1 MLGRQQLIRRVVSL
15 RQTADRAEGMDGV
28 TSLVAPLEGS
38 VDMLGFGFGLLALV
52 IVPLFLIATAFF
64 WRLWNDTIPEVFG
77 LKRITYWQALRLFV
91 IAALV
96 LNLGIG

>member
-1 MLGRQQLIRRVVSL
+1 MKG
-15 RQTADRAEGMDGV
+15 G
-28 TSLVAPLEGS
+28 
-38 VDMLGFGFGLLALV
+38 VDMFEILFRA
-52 IVPLFLIATAFF
+52 IVPLILIATALF
-64 WRLWNDTIPEVFG
+64 WRLWNTTIPEVFG

>member
-1 MLGRQQLIRRVVSL
+1 MKG
-15 RQTADRAEGMDGV
+15 G
-28 TSLVAPLEGS
+28 
-38 VDMLGFGFGLLALV
+38 VDMFELLFWA

-64 WRLWNDTIPEVFG
+64 RLLWNTTIPEVFG
-77 LKRITYWQALRLFV
+77 LKRITYSQALRLFV

>member
-1 MLGRQQLIRRVVSL
+1 M
-15 RQTADRAEGMDGV
+15 
-28 TSLVAPLEGS
+28 TSL
-38 VDMLGFGFGLLALV
+38 LGFLILA
-52 IVPLFLIATAFF
+52 IVALFLIASAFF
-64 WRLWNDTIPEVFG
+64 GWLWNGTIPEVFG

>member
-1 MLGRQQLIRRVVSL
+1 MGKL
-15 RQTADRAEGMDGV
+15 RQIADTAERIDSV

-38 VDMLGFGFGLLALV
+38 VDMFGFLALV
-52 IVPLFLIATAFF
+52 VVPLFLIATAFF

-77 LKRITYWQALRLFV
+77 LKRITYWQALRLFA

-96 LNLGIG
+96 LNLGRG

>member
-1 MLGRQQLIRRVVSL
+1 MPI
-15 RQTADRAEGMDGV
+15 EGGV
-28 TSLVAPLEGS
+28 LDL
-38 VDMLGFGFGLLALV
+38 FGLVILA
-52 IVPLFLIATAFF
+52 IVPLFFLATAFF

>member
-1 MLGRQQLIRRVVSL
+1 MSSLLQLLTLAIVLGFFI
-15 RQTADRAEGMDGV
+15 A
-28 TSLVAPLEGS
+28 TSL
-38 VDMLGFGFGLLALV
+38 
-52 IVPLFLIATAFF
+52 F
-64 WRLWNDTIPEVFG
+64 WWLWNDTIPEVFG